1 MQDFLLQGLSLKEEK
16 IESLVRMGF
25 PKDEAEMAVVRCGMF
40 SSEVFPNVFLVMLI
54 NKIPI
59 SSLRVV
65 IRFFLLFIWATNG
78 ILHFNHL
85 ISPTSLFQG

>member
-1 MQDFLLQGLSLKEEK
+1 
-16 IESLVRMGF
+16 
-25 PKDEAEMAVVRCGMF
+25 
-40 SSEVFPNVFLVMLI
+40 
-54 NKIPI
+54 
-59 SSLRVV
+59 LRVV